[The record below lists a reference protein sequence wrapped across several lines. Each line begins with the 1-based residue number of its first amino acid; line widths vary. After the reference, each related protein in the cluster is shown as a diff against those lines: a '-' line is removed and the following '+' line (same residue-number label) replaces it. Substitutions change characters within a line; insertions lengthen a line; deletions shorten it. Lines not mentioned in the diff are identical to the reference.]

1 VQLFALI
8 TDIQLVSIVYQTIC
22 AMDTKIEYKFNQ
34 LIFTFK
40 ERTQWNLARVKF
52 LVAFITTVCKLQTVN
67 FQKLAQGLGGT
78 SQVDSNL
85 RKIQRFFADFIV
97 NGDLIAKI
105 IFSLL
110 PSQPPY
116 KLCLDR
122 TNWKFGVLD
131 INILTISVCYQGV
144 AIPLVWTML
153 PKRGNSNQKERT
165 DLINRFISLFGTHS
179 IENILADREF
189 IGDDWIADL
198 IALKIRFYFR
208 IKENMWVNVPQA
220 GMKKVLWLFN
230 SLPLHGALHYR
241 KIVQLGKQWVYL
253 SGIKTIGRDGGIEF
267 VIIATYSFDPL
278 TLTKYKDRWQI
289 ETMFKALKTSGFNLE
304 DTHLIDL
311 DRISKLLCL
320 LCIAFIWAYLAG
332 IYKHQNIK
340 GIKIKKHGRKAF
352 SFFKYGLIFIAHA
365 LLCLI
370 YTDIDV
376 AIKILSCT

>member
-1 VQLFALI
+1 
-8 TDIQLVSIVYQTIC
+8 
-22 AMDTKIEYKFNQ
+22 MNTKIDYKINK
-34 LIFTFK
+34 LILIFK
-40 ERTQWNLARVKF
+40 ERTKWNLARVKF

-85 RKIQRFFADFIV
+85 RKIQRFFANFLV
-97 NGDLIAKI
+97 NEDLIAKI

-110 PSQPPY
+110 PCQPPY
-116 KLCLDR
+116 RLCLDR
-122 TNWKFGVLD
+122 TNWRFGVLD

-144 AIPLVWTML
+144 AIPLMWTML
-153 PKRGNSNQKERT
+153 PKRGNSNQKERS
-165 DLINRFISLFGTHS
+165 DLINRFICLFGTHS
-179 IENILADREF
+179 IENVLADREF

-198 IALKIRFYFR
+198 IAMKIRFYFR
-208 IKENMWVNVPQA
+208 IKENMRVNVPRA
-220 GMKKVLWLFN
+220 GMRKVLWLFN

-253 SGIKTIGRDGGIEF
+253 SGVKTIGRDGGIEF

-311 DRISKLLCL
+311 NRISKLLCL
-320 LCIAFIWAYLAG
+320 LCIAFVWAYLAG

-340 GIKIKKHGRKAF
+340 EIKIKKHGRKAF

-365 LLCLI
+365 LLCRI
-370 YTDIDV
+370 FADIDII
-376 AIKILSCT
+376 IKILSCT

>member
-1 VQLFALI
+1 VYLFALYI
-8 TDIQLVSIVYQTIC
+8 DIQLVSIVYQTIYT
-22 AMDTKIEYKFNQ
+22 MNTKIENKINI
-34 LIFTFK
+34 LIFSFK
-40 ERTQWNLARVKF
+40 EKTQWNLSRVKF
-52 LVAFITTVCKLQTVN
+52 LVAFIAAACKLQTVN

-85 RKIQRFFADFIV
+85 RKIQRFFAGFIV
-97 NGDLIAKI
+97 DGDLIAKI
-105 IFSLL
+105 IFALL

-116 KLCLDR
+116 RLCLDR
-122 TNWKFGVLD
+122 TNWQFGILD

-144 AIPLVWTML
+144 AIPLLWTML

-165 DLINRFISLFGTHS
+165 ELINRYINLFGAQS

-198 IALKIRFYFR
+198 IALKIHFFFR
-208 IKENMWVNVPQA
+208 IKENMLAYVPGS
-220 GMKKVLWLFN
+220 GMKKVFWLFN

-253 SGIKTIGRDGGIEF
+253 SGTKTINRDGGIEF
-267 VIIATYSFDPL
+267 VIIATYSFDPQ

-289 ETMFKALKTSGFNLE
+289 ETMFRALKTSGFNLE

-320 LCIAFIWAYLAG
+320 LCIAFVWAYLAG
-332 IYKHQNIK
+332 IYRHQNIQA
-340 GIKIKKHGRKAF
+340 IKIKKHGRKAF

-365 LLCLI
+365 LLSLI
-370 YTDIDV
+370 ITDII
-376 AIKILSCT
+376 AIVKILSCT